1 MMNFYEVSF
10 VTIPPDKHC
19 TIWNDKMFLMYPYS
33 DPQQTTPD
41 PLVEIEDFTSE
52 EFWPEWKTKNKTT
65 GQEITVK
72 AMSYQEAVTKI
83 QGHPDYHP
91 GPDMLSRPARRL
103 GDYLDESVTSPTQ

>member
-10 VTIPPDKHC
+10 VTISPDKHC

-52 EFWPEWKTKNKTT
+52 EFWPEWRVVFHN
-65 GQEITVK
+65 EDEVFVK
-72 AMSYQEAVTKI
+72 ARTEDEAQRAADDLRS
-83 QGHPDYHP
+83 QG
-91 GPDMLSRPARRL
+91 
-103 GDYLDESVTSPTQ
+103 